1 MAAKTHSEDSAGTA
15 SSNGTVLF
23 VDDEP
28 EILDMYELLCQ
39 SEYTVRTAQTGAGA
53 LEQFGDQVD
62 IAFFD
67 RRMPDVSG
75 YELIEEIRSEG
86 YKTPLG
92 VISAVEPDSG
102 PDAEIDAYLTKPISG
117 TDLTET
123 IDEHTG

>member
-28 EILDMYELLCQ
+28 EILEMYELLCQ

-92 VISAVEPDSG
+92 VISAV
-102 PDAEIDAYLTKPISG
+102 
-117 TDLTET
+117 
-123 IDEHTG
+123 